1 MSKVTTSTYTR
12 NILHTQ
18 SGVTG
23 GVPRASST
31 QGYRLHTSTSTLD
44 WPDSTR
50 IGSLPGG
57 SLTSSAALP
66 GQVKPLMGQALGA
79 PEPVGAQKP
88 DSTSIHCNAW

>member
-1 MSKVTTSTYTR
+1 MASSMSKVTTS
-12 NILHTQ
+12 
-18 SGVTG
+18 
-23 GVPRASST
+23 
-31 QGYRLHTSTSTLD
+31 TSTSTLD

-66 GQVKPLMGQALGA
+66 GHVKPLTGHALGA

-88 DSTSIHCNAW
+88 DSTSTHCSAS